1 MKRIGILTERQRA
14 YGRRICEGIAA
25 FAQEREDW
33 SLSMVEWSDLANPAR
48 LRDFDGIIARVFD
61 DAAERALLR
70 GKRPVVDVYCGKTRP
85 KLYQVDQDGQA
96 VGELAARHF
105 LERKFTRFGFC
116 GHNLQRYS
124 NSRQSAFVAFLAK
137 NGFSVEVYS
146 GHDQRPDDFT
156 RSLRNERLAVLPREK
171 ISLESWVRALP
182 KPIGVFCAHDL
193 RAWQLLNVCRDCG
206 LNVPK
211 DVAILGVDDDT
222 LICNFTTP
230 TLSSVDPNAFGI
242 GFRAAQVLH
251 AALTDGRCAPS
262 GEITAV
268 PPVGLSARNSTKI
281 YPLEPPWLSDALFL
295 IRQNVAS
302 GLTASDV
309 IRQVGLSH
317 TVVET
322 AFRKILGTTI
332 QQEIISAR
340 TETAKQL
347 LRETALSVSEIAA
360 RCGYSTPQYFCRDFA
375 SATRQTPT
383 HWRQALTA
391 P

>member
-33 SLSMVEWSDLANPAR
+33 SLSMVEWSDLANPVR

-70 GKRPVVDVYCGKTRP
+70 GKRPVVDVYCGKPRP

-182 KPIGVFCAHDL
+182 KPIGVFCANDL
-193 RAWQLLNVCRDCG
+193 RAWQVNAICRK
-206 LNVPK
+206 LKIAVP
-211 DVAILGVDDDT
+211 DQVAVLGADNDPVPC
-222 LICNFTTP
+222 LFSSP
-230 TLSSVDPNAFGI
+230 ALSSVDTDTFGT
-242 GFRAAQVLH
+242 GYRAAETLQKLL
-251 AALTDGRCAPS
+251 AGESPARGRHLLIDPLGVES
-262 GEITAV
+262 RDSTAV
-268 PPVGLSARNSTKI
+268 YPVD
-281 YPLEPPWLSDALFL
+281 PPWLAKALVF
-295 IRQNVAS
+295 IRDNVAR
-302 GLTASDV
+302 GLIASDV
-309 IRQVGLSH
+309 AKH
-317 TVVET
+317 VEKSYVSVEK
-322 AFRKILGTTI
+322 AFKKRLGTTV
-332 QQEIISAR
+332 QKEIMASRLEVAR
-340 TETAKQL
+340 HLLATTHRSLEETAK
-347 LRETALSVSEIAA
+347 LSGFGS
-360 RCGYSTPQYFCRDFA
+360 PQYLCLCFQREFA
-375 SATRQTPT
+375 CSPLAFRRSKTR
-383 HWRQALTA
+383 
-391 P
+391 